1 MWAVCLD
8 LESVLIPEI
17 WQVLAKKLK
26 INELKLTTREIP
38 DFDLLMKRRLDVL
51 LTNNLKIQDLQK
63 IVKKIKPLNGALS
76 FLNWVRENFLTVI
89 SSDTFFEFWKVL
101 GKRLNYPVV
110 FCNSFEIDKKGFIRG
125 YKIRKKNGKL
135 ATVKALKFLGYKVI
149 AIGDSYNDIA
159 MLRAADVGILFK
171 PPKKMKKEFPQFR
184 SVSNYRELRSIL
196 EKYIS

>member
-1 MWAVCLD
+1 
-8 LESVLIPEI
+8 
-17 WQVLAKKLK
+17 LASAGRKKLK

-125 YKIRKKNGKL
+125 YKIRKKNGK
-135 ATVKALKFLGYKVI
+135 TC
-149 AIGDSYNDIA
+149 NC
-159 MLRAADVGILFK
+159 
-171 PPKKMKKEFPQFR
+171 
-184 SVSNYRELRSIL
+184 
-196 EKYIS
+196 